1 MVNIIRIISLGMTDT
16 KTPHRKKTKHN
27 FITYPKLYRAM
38 KTMVKL
44 RYKNEWDLL
53 EWRKKKQ
60 EKKHLNPMFGF

>member
-16 KTPHRKKTKHN
+16 KTPHRKKTTTTTLN

-53 EWRKKKQ
+53 EWRKKK
-60 EKKHLNPMFGF
+60 